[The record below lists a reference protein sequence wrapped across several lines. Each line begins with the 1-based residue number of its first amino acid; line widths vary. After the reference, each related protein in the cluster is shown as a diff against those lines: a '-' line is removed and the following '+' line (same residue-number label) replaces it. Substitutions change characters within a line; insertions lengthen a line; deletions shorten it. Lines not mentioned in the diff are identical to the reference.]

1 MLVKKVSVYLT
12 LCLLTLGITFAVPAF
27 AGSAVVGSV
36 AGSTNATLGGLTV
49 LPNTTL
55 FSGDV
60 LQVKNGVAMVT
71 LGNSSHVAF
80 GRDTVASFLRDSN
93 EVTVLLSQGSV
104 SVFHAEDATGV
115 RVKVGDVSVVPVSG
129 FKTLGEVAA
138 LNGAMV
144 VTAKEGMLRVEDN
157 GKVINVAKGKTIT
170 VRPSANAPQP
180 GPPGSHVSGAEVW
193 GITGTALGAAAVILA
208 ALADSRAG
216 TASSNAAAA
225 TSAANAATSS
235 ANAAISAAN
244 AAASAETASEN
255 RIGCA
260 LNTLASQQDIPSPW
274 TPIGPAGTTCASLG
288 L

>member
-129 FKTLGEVAA
+129 FKTLGEVAT
-138 LNGAMV
+138 LNGAMI
-144 VTAKEGMLRVEDN
+144 VTAKEGMLRVEGN
-157 GKVINVAKGKTIT
+157 GQVVNVAKGKTIT
-170 VRPSANAPQP
+170 VYPNASAPQQGSGGTN
-180 GPPGSHVSGAEVW
+180 GPYHHSSYWWGPVGGIVGGAGLIVA
-193 GITGTALGAAAVILA
+193 GIGLSRADNAMDNAASAASAAA
-208 ALADSRAG
+208 
-216 TASSNAAAA
+216 
-225 TSAANAATSS
+225 
-235 ANAAISAAN
+235 
-244 AAASAETASEN
+244 AAASAAAAALSAAEAAASAAAAEAN
-255 RIGCA
+255 SIGCA
-260 LNTLASQQDIPSPW
+260 LNVLAGEEGKASPY
-274 TPIGPAGTTCASLG
+274 TPPAGYSCPSS
-288 L
+288 

>member
-129 FKTLGEVAA
+129 FKTLGEVAT
-138 LNGAMV
+138 LNGAIV
-144 VTAKEGMLRVEDN
+144 VTAKEGMLRVEGN
-157 GKVINVAKGKTIT
+157 GQVVNVAKGKTIT
-170 VRPSANAPQP
+170 VAPRASAPQGGGNAPS
-180 GPPGSHVSGAEVW
+180 GHHTSGATLW
-193 GITGTALGAAAVILA
+193 GVTGTVLGGTAIILGAIAESKA
-208 ALADSRAG
+208 S
-216 TASSNAAAA
+216 TASDNASSAASAAAA
-225 TSAANAATSS
+225 AASTAAAALSAAD
-235 ANAAISAAN
+235 
-244 AAASAETASEN
+244 AAASAAAAEAN
-255 RIGCA
+255 ALGCA
-260 LNTLASQQDIPSPW
+260 LNILANEEGKASPYTPPS
-274 TPIGPAGTTCASLG
+274 GESCS
-288 L
+288 